1 MKAVTLRKIPAQVA
15 QAVRMKAQ
23 AGHTSIN
30 RAVISMLEEA
40 TGTAGARGKNSHD
53 DLDHLAGSWSR
64 EEGAAFDKVLAAQRS
79 IDRSL
84 WR

>member
-1 MKAVTLRKIPAQVA
+1 MKAVTLRKMPTQVA

-23 AGHTSIN
+23 TGHTSVN
-30 RAVISMLEEA
+30 RAVISMLEDA
-40 TGTAGARGKNSHD
+40 IGAAGPRGKNAHD

-64 EEGAAFDKVLAAQRS
+64 EEGLAFNKALAAQRP
-79 IDRSL
+79 IDRKL